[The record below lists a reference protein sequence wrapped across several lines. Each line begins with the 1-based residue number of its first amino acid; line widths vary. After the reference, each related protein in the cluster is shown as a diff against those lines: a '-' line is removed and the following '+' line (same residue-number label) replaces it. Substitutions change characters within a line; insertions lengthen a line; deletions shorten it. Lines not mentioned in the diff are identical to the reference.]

1 MQSGRNSDAGKRL
14 MTKRVVHAVNR
25 GGHVSATATNCSRG
39 DLRFVSLFAS
49 LRSAVIL
56 FAAVSVALTAATT
69 AFAES
74 HDQVLVRNVSSYP
87 YGHTLSPTRL
97 NVVVVHPGLRFTVE
111 LENKSR
117 LKRDVRVALRI
128 AGAKG
133 SKPVAQRQSIPLTPA
148 QLVSLQFKNVGQM
161 AFAQRQTLKITVTDA
176 AHREVWSRSFRVIF
190 ALG

>member
-1 MQSGRNSDAGKRL
+1 MQVGRNAAAGTRL
-14 MTKRVVHAVNR
+14 MTKRVV
-25 GGHVSATATNCSRG
+25 CSRG
-39 DLRFVSLFAS
+39 DLRSCRVSPVFEA
-49 LRSAVIL
+49 AVIL
-56 FAAVSVALTAATT
+56 FAAVTAVLAGATT
-69 AFAES
+69 AFAGS
-74 HDQVLVRNVSSYP
+74 HDQVLVRSVSSYP
-87 YGHTLSPTRL
+87 PGHALSPTRL

-117 LKRDVRVALRI
+117 LKRDVRVALRT

-133 SKPVAQRQSIPLTPA
+133 SKPGVQRQSVPLAPA
-148 QLVSLQFKNVGQM
+148 QLVSLQFKKLGQV